1 MRLKFGLKLK
11 VLILFFLVIFCCP
24 AFSDSGKP
32 LSGQVSDP
40 LVEAQE
46 KLLHAKG
53 SYKTIKSQEDAI
65 QDMRK
70 ATRLSL
76 KAARLRTQA
85 EKLQARADL
94 LVNKANQQALSRGL
108 YITNPL
114 APVMMQAP
122 PVQQEAKA
130 QTVIPVPGQPVNI
143 IIPKQEE
150 VSFEGSSDGSNSPP
164 VPGF

>member
-1 MRLKFGLKLK
+1 MKKI
-11 VLILFFLVIFCCP
+11 LILFFLILFVQIPFLP
-24 AFSDSGKP
+24 SLAAENGKP
-32 LSGQVSDP
+32 LTGEVSDP

-53 SYKTIKSQEDAI
+53 SYKTIKAQEDAI
-65 QDMRK
+65 GDMRK
-70 ATRLSL
+70 ATNLSL
-76 KAARLRTQA
+76 KAARLRAKA
-85 EKLQARADL
+85 EKLQSRADL

-114 APVMMQAP
+114 APVKMQSP
-122 PVQQEAKA
+122 PQAQQAKA
-130 QTVIPVPGQPVNI
+130 PTIIPVPGQPVNI

-150 VSFEGSSDGSNSPP
+150 VSYEDSNGSESPP

>member
-1 MRLKFGLKLK
+1 MKKNLS
-11 VLILFFLVIFCCP
+11 LILIFLILSAQTVYVPC
-24 AFSDSGKP
+24 FSADDGKT
-32 LSGQVSDP
+32 LTGQVSDP

-53 SYKTIKSQEDAI
+53 SYKTIKAQESAI
-65 QDMRK
+65 EDMRR
-70 ATRLSL
+70 ATNLSL
-76 KAARLRTQA
+76 KAAKLRAKA
-85 EKLQARADL
+85 EKLQSRADL

-114 APVMMQAP
+114 APVKMQSPPAAQKTASAP
-122 PVQQEAKA
+122 A
-130 QTVIPVPGQPVNI
+130 IYPVPGQPVNI

-150 VSFEGSSDGSNSPP
+150 VSYEDSNGSESPP

>member
-1 MRLKFGLKLK
+1 MKLK
-11 VLILFFLVIFCCP
+11 INLILFFLILLSTISPSPV
-24 AFSDSGKP
+24 FSDNGKP
-32 LSGQVSDP
+32 LTGEISDP

-53 SYKTIKSQEDAI
+53 SYKTIRSQETAI
-65 QDMRK
+65 EDMRK

-76 KAARLRTQA
+76 KAAKLRTRA

-114 APVMMQAP
+114 APVMMQPP
-122 PVQQEAKA
+122 PVQQAAKPS
-130 QTVIPVPGQPVNI
+130 TVIPVPGQPVNI

-150 VSFEGSSDGSNSPP
+150 VSFEDTSNSTAP